1 MDHVTI
7 FVIVMIVIV
16 GLSITGYF
24 VYQNNSGDGKPKSK
38 SDVII
43 ITDEGSTFET
53 QTSGTE
59 TYISMPRMDE
69 CRGRQPGDGF
79 AGEPSFCG
87 AITPTTEMNYVFDTV
102 GGSIDSDGQFKTTFN
117 FETNMCADG
126 TQNCLYEEKFDET
139 RKLIGITNAQGDDFI
154 QKFID
159 DIYSGKV
166 DFDITR
172 DLGGGR
178 GSQNL
183 KKLIKNMITF
193 DTTTGKLSFNNP
205 GMTPPTVELIPGNN
219 VNRGQGV
226 VDGKMKVPVGQMIM
240 YIIFYY
246 YGNDLPKPIIKLNL
260 TSQETLGKVYQDML
274 DILAARDAGPQP
286 DANTDGGGTGHF
298 SDGGGL
304 SNAPRPTP
312 SVEVREKID
321 AWIKQYNLNPYGEH
335 KDLMYTGGTPLF
347 DETIG
352 TSIDRY
358 VYIISNNGHK
368 PWDSLPMAY
377 LR

>member
-1 MDHVTI
+1 MDP
-7 FVIVMIVIV
+7 VIIYVIVIV
-16 GLSITGYF
+16 LLMVGLAIGGYF
-24 VYQNNSGDGKPKSK
+24 VYDKHFKKTEPSTGPTPGPT
-38 SDVII
+38 SDVIV

-53 QTSGTE
+53 QSSGTE
-59 TYISMPRMDE
+59 TYIAMPRQE
-69 CRGRQPGDGF
+69 KCYGREGD
-79 AGEPSFCG
+79 PSFCG
-87 AITPTTEMNYVFDTV
+87 AITPTTEMNYVFDPV
-102 GGSIDSDGQFKTTFN
+102 GGSIATNGNFETTFN

-183 KKLIKNMITF
+183 KDLIKNMITF
-193 DTTTGKLSFNNP
+193 DTTTGKLSFNDERH
-205 GMTPPTVELIPGNN
+205 TPPIVEIIPGNN

-240 YIIFYY
+240 FIIFYY
-246 YGNDLPKPIIKLNL
+246 YANDLPKPTIKLNI

-274 DILAARDAGPQP
+274 TAKAANAAANVAGPEP
-286 DANTDGGGTGHF
+286 
-298 SDGGGL
+298 
-304 SNAPRPTP
+304 
-312 SVEVREKID
+312 E
-321 AWIKQYNLNPYGEH
+321 
-335 KDLMYTGGTPLF
+335 
-347 DETIG
+347 
-352 TSIDRY
+352 
-358 VYIISNNGHK
+358 IS
-368 PWDSLPMAY
+368 SA
-377 LR
+377 

>member
-1 MDHVTI
+1 MDPVII
-7 FVIVMIVIV
+7 FVIVMIAIV
-16 GLSITGYF
+16 GLAITGYF

-53 QTSGTE
+53 QSSGTE
-59 TYISMPRMDE
+59 TYIAMPRQE
-69 CRGRQPGDGF
+69 KCYGREGD
-79 AGEPSFCG
+79 PSFCG

-102 GGSIDSDGQFKTTFN
+102 GGMVGSDGQFKTTFN

-126 TQNCLYEEKFDET
+126 TQNCLYEEKFDEN

-172 DLGGGR
+172 DMGGGR

-193 DTTTGKLSFNNP
+193 DTTTGKLSFSRP
-205 GMTPPTVELIPGNN
+205 GQTPPTIELIPGNN

-240 YIIFYY
+240 FIIFYY
-246 YGNDLPKPIIKLNL
+246 YANDLPKPTIKFNI

-274 DILAARDAGPQP
+274 TAKAAAEAAEVANEAAVFQPPPLAESSA
-286 DANTDGGGTGHF
+286 
-298 SDGGGL
+298 
-304 SNAPRPTP
+304 
-312 SVEVREKID
+312 
-321 AWIKQYNLNPYGEH
+321 
-335 KDLMYTGGTPLF
+335 
-347 DETIG
+347 
-352 TSIDRY
+352 
-358 VYIISNNGHK
+358 
-368 PWDSLPMAY
+368 
-377 LR
+377 

>member
-1 MDHVTI
+1 MATKYAPYI
-7 FVIVMIVIV
+7 FLACV
-16 GLSITGYF
+16 GSSLLSSFGYL
-24 VYQNNSGDGKPKSK
+24 YATREEPSLGPSPGPT
-38 SDVII
+38 SDVIV

-53 QTSGTE
+53 QSSGTE
-59 TYISMPRMDE
+59 TYISMPRKKK
-69 CRGRQPGDGF
+69 CRGQSDDPSWCGD
-79 AGEPSFCG
+79 
-87 AITPTTEMNYVFDTV
+87 ITPTTEMNYVFDPV
-102 GGSIDSDGQFKTTFN
+102 GGSIATNGNFETTFN

-183 KKLIKNMITF
+183 KDLIKNMITF
-193 DTTTGKLSFNNP
+193 DTTTGKLSFNDERH
-205 GMTPPTVELIPGNN
+205 TPPIVEIIPGNN

-240 YIIFYY
+240 FIIFYY
-246 YGNDLPKPIIKLNL
+246 YANDLPKPTIKFNI

-274 DILAARDAGPQP
+274 TAKAANAAANVAGPEP
-286 DANTDGGGTGHF
+286 EMSSA
-298 SDGGGL
+298 
-304 SNAPRPTP
+304 
-312 SVEVREKID
+312 
-321 AWIKQYNLNPYGEH
+321 
-335 KDLMYTGGTPLF
+335 
-347 DETIG
+347 
-352 TSIDRY
+352 
-358 VYIISNNGHK
+358 
-368 PWDSLPMAY
+368 
-377 LR
+377 